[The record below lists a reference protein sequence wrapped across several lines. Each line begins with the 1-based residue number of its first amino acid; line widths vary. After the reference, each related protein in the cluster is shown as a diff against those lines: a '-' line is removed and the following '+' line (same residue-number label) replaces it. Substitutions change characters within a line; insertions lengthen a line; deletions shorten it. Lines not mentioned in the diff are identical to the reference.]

1 MSKVFIGLDTFYTY
15 FLWKKEL
22 VDMLDPTSERLDLV
36 EVPEELVEEYDKLEA
51 AWEHMTKRLAEIHRE
66 KGKV

>member
-51 AWEHMTKRLAEIHRE
+51 AWEHMTKRLAEIRRE